1 MYIIIYILFAKYS
14 LTVKLTALLGLGL
27 AFCGSQNE
35 DIKPILSE
43 ALEDFSF
50 GFDVSS
56 FTSLCYGLIYLA
68 SGDEE
73 TIGTLFYVSNLYI
86 K

>member
-1 MYIIIYILFAKYS
+1 M
-14 LTVKLTALLGLGL
+14 LGLGL
-27 AFCGSQNE
+27 AYCGTQNE

-50 GFDVSS
+50 GLDVSA
-56 FTSLCYGLIYLA
+56 FTSLVYGLVYLA

-73 TIGTLFYVSNLYI
+73 TIGSLFYVSYLIDKFNI
-86 K
+86 